1 MPIVAR
7 LPIRHKPACE
17 LAQACMRTC
26 GENLDWQSCG
36 RSTTPLAGRQSG
48 GTLGSLEI
56 PCDPQGNLVQLWR
69 IMSQTI
75 YARVPDTIKDAADA
89 HAAANGV
96 TLASAV
102 SELLDRGLQAV
113 ADERSIGEL
122 ERSAAELMVEV
133 EALRQ
138 RDHAVSSAYQALAQ
152 RVAQPV
158 GACQRCGDP
167 VTGHDLLVAGRCP
180 KPDCA
185 ASLTELLSRPP
196 AAGGGKG
203 GLDDGEFKM
212 LLGALGLALGIAYLS
227 QHAGAAG
234 GG

>member
-1 MPIVAR
+1 V
-7 LPIRHKPACE
+7 
-17 LAQACMRTC
+17 
-26 GENLDWQSCG
+26 
-36 RSTTPLAGRQSG
+36 
-48 GTLGSLEI
+48 
-56 PCDPQGNLVQLWR
+56 
-69 IMSQTI
+69 SQTI

-89 HAAANGV
+89 HAVANGV

-102 SELLDRGLQAV
+102 SELLDRGLQAA
-113 ADERSIGEL
+113 ADERSISEL
-122 ERSAAELMVEV
+122 ERRAAELTAEV

-138 RDHAVSSAYQALAQ
+138 RDHAVTSAYQALAQ
-152 RVAQPV
+152 RIAQPV

-185 ASLTELLSRPP
+185 ASLSELLSRPP
-196 AAGGGKG
+196 TAAVAGKG

-227 QHAGAAG
+227 QHTGGIAG